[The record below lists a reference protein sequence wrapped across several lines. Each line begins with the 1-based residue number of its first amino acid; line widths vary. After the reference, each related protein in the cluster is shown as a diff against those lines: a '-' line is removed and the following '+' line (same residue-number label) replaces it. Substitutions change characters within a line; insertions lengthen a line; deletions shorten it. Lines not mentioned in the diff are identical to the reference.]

1 MIDGAGGGDG
11 RGQEVTGEDWR
22 CGQSMGWWIRTA
34 GDEQKVMGE
43 ERRSRV
49 GQMLAHGHRRSWE
62 GTRCRAG
69 GSRRQVMGSREPQQ
83 GGTHLSS

>member
-1 MIDGAGGGDG
+1 MWAVNG
-11 RGQEVTGEDWR
+11 V
-22 CGQSMGWWIRTA
+22 WIRTV
-34 GDEQKVMGE
+34 GDEQEVMGE

-49 GQMLAHGHRRSWE
+49 GQMLAHGHRRSRE
-62 GTRCRAG
+62 GTRCRE